1 MNDSVKKRDMKVNN
15 VSKTKMMVFERGN
28 STTECD
34 MHMCADAYERTSVYP
49 ETDHHQ
55 RKHLKIASIHE
66 AMRCIIGLIIFIE
79 RESRAPGPTLG
90 VLSGLTPV
98 SLWALLEWT
107 FISPVLVGS
116 KMKKYLK
123 NTQEEDESGTSGQTA
138 HQTSRNRSAETEKL
152 MKVLSVSVSKEE
164 RISGKGR
171 NALKAALES
180 GLEFTKE
187 QAMDILGKLIK
198 DLRGF
203 ADPKVNV
210 HKPIKNQLASIE
222 GVFEILQKLE
232 TQEQGERQKT
242 SQRSPAKRTPPPR
255 TNDVTT
261 DTNTEMELETDADTE
276 STAQDNR
283 EVRKAKRKIRSPE
296 DGTER
301 TTKKLRDF
309 GPSPQP
315 KTTVQKTERKREN
328 VWQEVLSKREKQAK
342 ERLPKQPANKSR
354 PEPKRKQPRKF
365 IRPDALIIR
374 PAEKA
379 KYVEILRR
387 IKKDVPQDQTHKGQ
401 ALLKTIQ
408 SILKEEAQVICKG
421 PEEQLEIRYIDEET
435 TKNDVREALQEAAGD
450 DYKIPEEVIKIRPAY
465 RGTQTASV
473 RLPAATAQK
482 ILGEKG
488 KIRIGWVNCRIRA
501 VKTPLRCYKCWHFG
515 HTTVQCKRYRSS
527 VWFWSMP
534 GLPRSTT
541 EADEQT
547 NMKILQL
554 NINHCEAAHDLLMQT
569 SAVNNGS
576 AGFVAASVDGIRYYS
591 CYAPPSLSIAEF
603 TDFLDRLTEDAKQHH
618 PVAIAGDFNAWAVDW
633 GSKQTNARGRELLE
647 AFSTLDIVLLNSG
660 DRPTY
665 TKGDASSIVDLTLS
679 VPALLKGTYQAN
691 QHHWLEGE
699 IFDPEVL
706 LTALDSDPIETKC
719 AEDHTK
725 ALMMR
730 VTQACD
736 ASMPRK
742 RVMNSRPAV
751 HWWNDHI
758 SNLRKE
764 CHRKRRISQR
774 HKESKSR
781 CWKELIHEVDK
792 DVWGRPYKVVMTHL
806 KKQQMPSPTC
816 PQLLQKIVTAL
827 FPQQRS
833 FDYQLEPGE
842 LDDIPPVTE
851 EELLEACNRVGNNK
865 APGLD
870 GIPNIALKTIIK
882 AAPSLFL
889 EAYNSCLKEGTFP
902 RKWKQQRLVLLP
914 KGKKPPEEPSS
925 YRPLCMLDTAGKI
938 FERIIHQR
946 IDAVVDPP
954 RRQSVWISERT
965 IDPGRNQSGC

>member
-1 MNDSVKKRDMKVNN
+1 MAVVEAWKSDYLYWITPRINLKYVLKLASLLAPVAAIRLYAQLTCGIFKDESRMDGKTVVVTGANCGIGKETARELAKRGARVVMACRNVEAANSVKETLYK
-15 VSKTKMMVFERGN
+15 S
-28 STTECD
+28 
-34 MHMCADAYERTSVYP
+34 YP
-49 ETDHHQ
+49 KSRAEPSRRLNGAEEQ
-55 RKHLKIASIHE
+55 AFLR
-66 AMRCIIGLIIFIE
+66 FNP
-79 RESRAPGPTLG
+79 RAPGPTWAYY
-90 VLSGLTPV
+90 GLTPV

-107 FISPVLVGS
+107 FISCTRGI
-116 KMKKYLK
+116 KDEKYLK
-123 NTQEEDESGTSGQTA
+123 NTQEDESGTSGQTA

-210 HKPIKNQLASIE
+210 HKPIKTSWRASK
-222 GVFEILQKLE
+222 VFEIPRSWKL
-232 TQEQGERQKT
+232 
-242 SQRSPAKRTPPPR
+242 RSRVNDRRPPR
-255 TNDVTT
+255 G
-261 DTNTEMELETDADTE
+261 L
-276 STAQDNR
+276 QRR
-283 EVRKAKRKIRSPE
+283 EHHLLGRTIQPRGKEGEKENSPE
-296 DGTER
+296 DGTVR

-328 VWQEVLSKREKQAK
+328 VWQEVLSKKEKKKQAK

-387 IKKDVPQDQTHKGQ
+387 IKKDVPQDQTRDVVDKVQKTSNGNMLITLSRKSADKGQ

-421 PEEQLEIRYIDEET
+421 PEEQLEIRDIDEET

-569 SAVNNGS
+569 
-576 AGFVAASVDGIRYYS
+576 
-591 CYAPPSLSIAEF
+591 
-603 TDFLDRLTEDAKQHH
+603 DAKQHH

-665 TKGDASSIVDLTLS
+665 TKGDASSIVDLTFVSTSL
-679 VPALLKGTYQAN
+679 AKGSISWVVLDIYTASD
-691 QHHWLEGE
+691 HHAILWETSKDRNLRG
-699 IFDPEVL
+699 
-706 LTALDSDPIETKC
+706 PIKQTNTI
-719 AEDHTK
+719 EDHTK

-774 HKESKSR
+774 SYKRPNSAV
-781 CWKELIHEVDK
+781 LIAE
-792 DVWGRPYKVVMTHL
+792 YKKLVM
-806 KKQQMPSPTC
+806 
-816 PQLLQKIVTAL
+816 
-827 FPQQRS
+827 
-833 FDYQLEPGE
+833 
-842 LDDIPPVTE
+842 
-851 EELLEACNRVGNNK
+851 N
-865 APGLD
+865 
-870 GIPNIALKTIIK
+870 
-882 AAPSLFL
+882 
-889 EAYNSCLKEGTFP
+889 
-902 RKWKQQRLVLLP
+902 
-914 KGKKPPEEPSS
+914 
-925 YRPLCMLDTAGKI
+925 
-938 FERIIHQR
+938 
-946 IDAVVDPP
+946 
-954 RRQSVWISERT
+954 
-965 IDPGRNQSGC
+965 